1 MDTFKKLPKHVAIIM
16 DGNGRWAKKRFMP
29 RLAGHRQGVKTLKK
43 IIRHTDAL
51 GIKYLT
57 VYAFSTENWNR
68 PEKEVTGLMN
78 LLINFLD
85 ENLKILHEKNVK
97 LRVLGTMESVPE
109 NVKQSIQQALIT
121 TKENDGLQLNIAF
134 NYGSRTEIING
145 IKDVV
150 NAIKNE
156 ELALEDLTSDKFS
169 NYLYTKEIPDPDLLI
184 RTSGEIRLSNFLL
197 WQLAYT
203 EFYFTETLWPD
214 FDEEAYEQALLAYQ
228 NRDRRYGM
236 IEE

>member
-1 MDTFKKLPKHVAIIM
+1 MDKFNKLPKHVAIIM

-43 IIRHTDAL
+43 IIKHTDAL
-51 GIKYLT
+51 GIEYLT

-68 PEKEVTGLMN
+68 PDQEVSGLMN

-85 ENLKILHEKNVK
+85 ENLKILHKNNVK
-97 LRVLGTMESVPE
+97 LRVLGTMEHVPKTVE
-109 NVKQSIQQALIT
+109 QSITTALHRT
-121 TKENDGLQLNIAF
+121 QDNDGLKLNIAF
-134 NYGSRTEIING
+134 NYGSRLEIVHG
-145 IKDVV
+145 IKQV
-150 NAIKNE
+150 IKDINNGVL
-156 ELALEDLTSDKFS
+156 ELEQFDSETFS
-169 NYLYTKEIPDPDLLI
+169 NYLYTKELPDPDLLI

-214 FDEEAYEQALLAYQ
+214 FDEAEYEKALMAYQ
-228 NRDRRYGM
+228 NRDRRYGTV
-236 IEE
+236 EE